1 MNEDEKEFKN
11 TNKIRLRQTT
21 YRADK
26 KKATTI
32 KKEKIA

>member
-1 MNEDEKEFKN
+1 MKTRKN
-11 TNKIRLRQTT
+11 LKILRQTT